1 MIYTENYFQLWRIIA
16 DNKEEESEEMLAP
29 GSGSPRRCLCDTK
42 EGNTLKRGG
51 GNGATLAHCLFTF
64 GTSYDICCAYY
75 SSFSHRGNT
84 TFNEEM
90 FAHSL
95 YCSYYKE
102 RENVYCKI
110 ISEWLFIVGNEHWK
124 SKIYSSQG
132 MYREVR
138 HSKNHVHVTLQLN
151 DKDVELH
158 LLHSII
164 LAIILEMPFF

>member
-1 MIYTENYFQLWRIIA
+1 MEGQG
-16 DNKEEESEEMLAP
+16 KERSKGRNERS
-29 GSGSPRRCLCDTK
+29 
-42 EGNTLKRGG
+42 GNTLKRGG

-110 ISEWLFIVGNEHWK
+110 ISEYIYCWK
-124 SKIYSSQG
+124 
-132 MYREVR
+132 
-138 HSKNHVHVTLQLN
+138 
-151 DKDVELH
+151 
-158 LLHSII
+158 
-164 LAIILEMPFF
+164 

>member
-1 MIYTENYFQLWRIIA
+1 MQCNRIHTMAKCIFCPGIDSDYPQETETN
-16 DNKEEESEEMLAP
+16 
-29 GSGSPRRCLCDTK
+29 
-42 EGNTLKRGG
+42 GNTLKRGG

-110 ISEWLFIVGNEHWK
+110 ISEYIYCWK
-124 SKIYSSQG
+124 
-132 MYREVR
+132 
-138 HSKNHVHVTLQLN
+138 
-151 DKDVELH
+151 
-158 LLHSII
+158 
-164 LAIILEMPFF
+164 